1 MLLELQNLRDQLI
14 KLKENIVKLGPERR
28 QKEIGEK
35 KLDESNELV
44 SQAADIVSQ
53 LKEQKIKLSPSE
65 IQLSNTLVDEINEIY
80 IRIKTL
86 LAFVDTES
94 QTENKM
100 AKSGFDIK
108 TAIALLPIMTG
119 QEDVTK
125 QLIDGI
131 LMYSSLINDE
141 SQQTLIEFVIKTRV
155 SSSAKL
161 RLKTSYLS
169 VEALVDDM
177 RKFLLPKKSAESIQS
192 QLYRARQ
199 GRRSVEAYGAE
210 IEDLFVNLT
219 ISQADGDDS
228 RYDILRPMNEKS
240 AIKRFADG
248 LSDPKLSTIISS
260 RQFTSLPEAIRTAI
274 DEQTSSP
281 RDDQIFHYGRNQPR
295 NYYRDNNDRF
305 SHYRG
310 NFKFNRGRNTYGTQ
324 YYSNSKNRPY
334 VSQVSQ
340 PDPVQRPPQ
349 YFARSARGGQR
360 PRASPRPAAARVE
373 YICDDTAHSTPVNNN
388 DNDNMQFFRE

>member
-1 MLLELQNLRDQLI
+1 MLLELQSLRDQLN

-28 QKEIGEK
+28 QKEIGRK
-35 KLDESNELV
+35 KLDESSQLV
-44 SQAADIVSQ
+44 SQAADIVSL
-53 LKEQKIKLSPSE
+53 LKEQKFKLSPSE
-65 IQLSNTLVDEINEIY
+65 IQLSNSLVDEINEIH

-125 QLIDGI
+125 QLVDGI

-141 SQQTLIEFVIKTRV
+141 SQKTLIDFVIKTRV

-169 VEALVDDM
+169 VEALVIDM

-219 ISQADGDDS
+219 ISQADGNDS
-228 RYDILRPMNEKS
+228 RYDILRPINEKS

-281 RDDQIFHYGRNQPR
+281 PDDQILHYGRNQPL
-295 NYYRDNNDRF
+295 NYYRNNNGRYP
-305 SHYRG
+305 HYRG
-310 NFKFNRGRNTYGTQ
+310 NFKFYRGRNTYGTQ
-324 YYSNSKNRPY
+324 YYSNSKNRSNIPY
-334 VSQVSQ
+334 VSQ

-360 PRASPRPAAARVE
+360 PRARVQHV
-373 YICDDTAHSTPVNNN
+373 CDDTAPTTTENNN

>member
-1 MLLELQNLRDQLI
+1 MLLELQNIHDQLE

-28 QKEIGEK
+28 QKEIGRK
-35 KLDESNELV
+35 KLDESHQLV

-53 LKEQKIKLSPSE
+53 LKGQKIKLSPSE

-100 AKSGFDIK
+100 AAKSGFDIK

-141 SQQTLIEFVIKTRV
+141 SQKTIIDFVIKTRV

-161 RLKTSYLS
+161 RLKTAYLS

-177 RKFLLPKKSAESIQS
+177 RKFLLLGK
-192 QLYRARQ
+192 
-199 GRRSVEAYGAE
+199 
-210 IEDLFVNLT
+210 
-219 ISQADGDDS
+219 DGD
-228 RYDILRPMNEKS
+228 L
-240 AIKRFADG
+240 
-248 LSDPKLSTIISS
+248 
-260 RQFTSLPEAIRTAI
+260 
-274 DEQTSSP
+274 
-281 RDDQIFHYGRNQPR
+281 
-295 NYYRDNNDRF
+295 
-305 SHYRG
+305 
-310 NFKFNRGRNTYGTQ
+310 
-324 YYSNSKNRPY
+324 
-334 VSQVSQ
+334 
-340 PDPVQRPPQ
+340 
-349 YFARSARGGQR
+349 
-360 PRASPRPAAARVE
+360 
-373 YICDDTAHSTPVNNN
+373 
-388 DNDNMQFFRE
+388 